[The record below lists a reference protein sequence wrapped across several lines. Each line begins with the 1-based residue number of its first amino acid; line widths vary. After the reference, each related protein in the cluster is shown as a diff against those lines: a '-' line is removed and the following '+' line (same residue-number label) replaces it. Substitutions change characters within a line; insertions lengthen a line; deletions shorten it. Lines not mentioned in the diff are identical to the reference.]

1 MKIGYIRVSAKDQNI
16 ERQLKKIRDLQIED
30 RFIFIDKE
38 SGKHFDRP
46 NYQSM
51 KKIIREGDLL
61 HIDSLDR
68 LGRNY
73 DGVIAEWKHITRE
86 LKADIII
93 LDNETLFD
101 SRKFKDMGDM
111 GKLMEDQFLSLLSYV
126 AEQERNKIKQ
136 RQAEGI
142 AEAKRKGQKF
152 GRPVVKLE
160 TLSKEQQKI
169 LKDNYDRWKSEEIKG
184 VEFSEMLN
192 LKKTSFYKIM
202 KEYENTLS
210 K

>member
-1 MKIGYIRVSAKDQNI
+1 MNIGYIRVSAKDQNI
-16 ERQLKKIRDLQIED
+16 ERQLKKMKDLQIED

-192 LKKTSFYKIM
+192 PKKTSFYKIM

>member
-1 MKIGYIRVSAKDQNI
+1 MNIGYIRVSAKDQNI
-16 ERQLKKIRDLQIED
+16 ERQLKKMKDLQIED

-46 NYQSM
+46 SYQSM

-61 HIDSLDR
+61 YIDSLDR

-73 DGVIAEWKHITRE
+73 DGVITEWKYITRE
-86 LKADIII
+86 LKADIVV
-93 LDNETLFD
+93 LDNDTLFD

-142 AEAKRKGQKF
+142 AAAKSRGMKF

>member
-1 MKIGYIRVSAKDQNI
+1 MNIGYIRVSTKEQNI
-16 ERQLKKIRDLQIED
+16 ERQLKKMKELQIED

-38 SGKHFDRP
+38 TGKHFNRP
-46 NYQSM
+46 NYKAM
-51 KKIIREGDLL
+51 REIIREGDLL
-61 HIDSLDR
+61 HLDSLDR
-68 LGRNY
+68 LGRDY
-73 DGVIAEWKHITRE
+73 DGVIREWKYITRE
-86 LKADIII
+86 LKADILV

-101 SRKFKDMGDM
+101 SRKFKSMGDM

-126 AEQERNKIKQ
+126 AEQEKKKTEK

-142 AEAKRKGQKF
+142 AAAKERGVKF
-152 GRPVVKLE
+152 GRPVIKLE

-184 VEFSEMLN
+184 VEFSKMLN
-192 LKKTSFYKIM
+192 LKKTSFYKII